1 MFGNSLTSSHNP
13 FGVLW
18 VRGQLTRK
26 DTAGQGQ
33 WSPCPPCL
41 SPVVSLT
48 VTRLSPGLLSGV
60 TLAKLPPQFT
70 HFHPQAQADLMP
82 VWTLSALLKP
92 LDQVQIP
99 CDTSNRLSPLQP
111 ARQQRQ
117 PQCLHFVLP
126 PGTWGG
132 GCLGGFSQPGSE
144 PYLLCLQLSCPQVCG
159 YLMPFHS
166 DVSSQVQ
173 AQSSLDPT

>member
-1 MFGNSLTSSHNP
+1 MVGNSLTSSYNP

-18 VRGQLTRK
+18 VKGQLTRK

-117 PQCLHFVLP
+117 PQCLHFVLRRVFP
-126 PGTWGG
+126 AWVRALST
-132 GCLGGFSQPGSE
+132 LSAT
-144 PYLLCLQLSCPQVCG
+144 YLLCLQLSCPQVCG